1 MLSLSEGGSIGCEL
15 GVELSRKGKQVTI
28 LEIGKIVNRT
38 LNDIMKTALKTEMN
52 KCRTLTV
59 MTETQCI
66 SVEKGFVIAAGGEGK
81 TLEIKAD
88 TVILAAGMRARTDE
102 ANAFLG
108 IVQDTDIIGDANRVG
123 TVWNAMED
131 GYYISAGL

>member
-1 MLSLSEGGSIGCEL
+1 M
-15 GVELSRKGKQVTI
+15 TI

-81 TLEIKAD
+81 KLEIKAD
-88 TVILAAGMRARTDE
+88 TVILAARHASENQMKQMH
-102 ANAFLG
+102 FLG
-108 IVQDTDIIGDANRVG
+108 LFKIQI
-123 TVWNAMED
+123 
-131 GYYISAGL
+131 